1 MLESLNGIN
10 LGKDTENDFKE
21 SKSVTIIREQM
32 EKNNKIKVRTNE
44 ADKIPNLDGKIM
56 ILDDN
61 SMERITVEVQI
72 KTLPSD
78 YYQNNPYKYLC
89 DTKAFNVVKYNVTF
103 NPVIILLVDENSE
116 KIYWKYLSKEYV
128 NSLNIEN
135 QKSKTIYFSEKD
147 IFIEEEFL
155 EFIIGEFRR
164 IGLIIENGSNPYILS
179 YKENNYTNDIQNE
192 VDRINLLFDGDLNF
206 VKKYLFPNVWKFGI
220 AYDEYENGSKAMGIY
235 SILKGKNDILIRN
248 FDIYEKYM
256 QVSITSSIGSKT
268 ITQMGNEWIEYIL
281 NMYFNLYGINPRF
294 LPEEALNE
302 IVYEFL
308 DRLAFDVKEIQKEN
322 EDNYIN
328 DEENIETVM
337 NYYNGLKN
345 FYYQLVNRFPNSQFT
360 QALMNIYK
368 LYGNKFLIF
377 NPLLQPNKE
386 EYNLLLNSLFNHNKQ
401 YSNVSFVS
409 SDIDINLLEATLVEI
424 KNRNIKKVSRVFKTK
439 KWSLYK
445 EEHKDGKL
453 KTCAH
458 GYILSD
464 LYSNLN
470 YLFNNIT
477 KFYDETYK
485 KMFGDNESKKLKG
498 KFVITYSA
506 EEPYKYCL
514 FYHKS
519 EKFMIKVEN
528 INEEKASNKYESF
541 DNYNSVTYGLID
553 STFGI
558 KLPLYNY
565 IRLLINLG
573 ISLSYGVKFKYDN
586 NINRTYQ
593 INQLPIISNYIQMT
607 NDK

>member
-401 YSNVSFVS
+401 Y
-409 SDIDINLLEATLVEI
+409 
-424 KNRNIKKVSRVFKTK
+424 
-439 KWSLYK
+439 
-445 EEHKDGKL
+445 
-453 KTCAH
+453 
-458 GYILSD
+458 
-464 LYSNLN
+464 
-470 YLFNNIT
+470 
-477 KFYDETYK
+477 
-485 KMFGDNESKKLKG
+485 
-498 KFVITYSA
+498 
-506 EEPYKYCL
+506 
-514 FYHKS
+514 
-519 EKFMIKVEN
+519 EN
-528 INEEKASNKYESF
+528 
-541 DNYNSVTYGLID
+541 
-553 STFGI
+553 
-558 KLPLYNY
+558 
-565 IRLLINLG
+565 
-573 ISLSYGVKFKYDN
+573 
-586 NINRTYQ
+586 
-593 INQLPIISNYIQMT
+593 
-607 NDK
+607 